1 MTDAEWQR
9 WQQTFSRKEGV
20 MPQIEK
26 KLRRAQLGV
35 VIAHLIVFGIALF
48 EIGFGVMAIVRGPT
62 TLQRLIGA
70 WLIALMAVMGTLF
83 ITIMRRLYAG
93 AGQTPD
99 AWLSWME
106 RRLEVSVRTGQLVR
120 WGGVVACA
128 VTTGFCLW
136 AERQAPGDLA
146 DHAITAAVILF
157 TLAMTWFM
165 PVLVRRKVSKQRAQ
179 IRAWREALAE

>member
-26 KLRRAQLGV
+26 RLRRERWGV
-35 VIAHLIVFGIALF
+35 VVAHVLFFGIALF
-48 EIGFGVMAIVRGPT
+48 EAGFGLLTVVRGPT

-70 WLIALMAVMGTLF
+70 WLIALMAVMATLF
-83 ITIMRRLYAG
+83 ITIMRRLYAS

-106 RRLEVSVRTGQLVR
+106 RRLEASVRAGQLAR
-120 WGGVVACA
+120 WGGLVTCL

-136 AERQAPGDLA
+136 AEHGSPGSAQEHALA
-146 DHAITAAVILF
+146 AGIILF

-165 PVLVRRKVSKQRAQ
+165 PVLVQRKVAKQRAQ
-179 IRAWREALAE
+179 LQAWRAALAE